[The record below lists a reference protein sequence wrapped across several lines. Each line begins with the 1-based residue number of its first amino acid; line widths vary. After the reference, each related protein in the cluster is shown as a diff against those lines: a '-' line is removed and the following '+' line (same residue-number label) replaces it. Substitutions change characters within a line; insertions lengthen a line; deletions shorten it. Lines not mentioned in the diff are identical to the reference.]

1 MRIRSLVLL
10 SGTLLLLA
18 NAASAG
24 DGQYFW
30 SGDWYLK
37 VGATG
42 FLGPKYEGASKRM
55 FQAAP
60 LISLGKAGSSVRF
73 SSRNDNMSYALVD
86 QGSFRAGLVG
96 KLIFE
101 RDAGTSSDLRGLDP
115 IKFGGEVGGFAEVY
129 PTDWLRVRAEV
140 RQGIRS
146 HHGIVADVAA
156 DAFTDVSSNV
166 RISGGPRLTAATS
179 DYYGAYYGVNDRES
193 AASGLATYYPHGGV
207 GSAGVGAAITWQAT
221 EKLETSAYAE
231 YRRLL
236 GPAADSSLVQE
247 RGSRNQVLVGLS
259 ATYRFD
265 FTLP

>member
-1 MRIRSLVLL
+1 LL
-10 SGTLLLLA
+10 SA
-18 NAASAG
+18 NAALAG

-42 FLGPKYEGASKRM
+42 FYAPKYEGASKRM

-60 LISLGKAGSSVRF
+60 LISLGKSGSTVRF

-86 QGSFRAGLVG
+86 QGSLRAGLVG

-101 RDAGTSSDLRGLDP
+101 RDAGTSRDLSGLDP
-115 IKFGGEVGGFAEVY
+115 VKFGGELGGFAEVY

-146 HHGIVADVAA
+146 HHGVVADVAA

-166 RISGGPRLTAATS
+166 RISGGPRLSAATS
-179 DYYGAYYGVNDRES
+179 GYYSAYYGVNDREA
-193 AASGLATYYPHGGV
+193 AASGLSTYNPHGGV

-231 YRRLL
+231 YKRLL
-236 GPAADSSLVQE
+236 GPAADSSLVRE